1 MLVLSRKR
9 DQSIMI
15 GESVEITV
23 VEVRGDVVKLGVRAP
38 RSVSVHR
45 KEVFEA
51 IQRENIAAAKAS
63 KGELARLIQVVR
75 ERRSKEK
82 EK

>member
-9 DQSIMI
+9 DESIMI
-15 GESVEITV
+15 GDEVEITV

-45 KEVFEA
+45 KEIFEA
-51 IQRENIAAAKAS
+51 IQRENIAAAAAS
-63 KGELARLIQVVR
+63 RDELARLVQEVR
-75 ERRSKEK
+75 RQRAGNRSD
-82 EK
+82 